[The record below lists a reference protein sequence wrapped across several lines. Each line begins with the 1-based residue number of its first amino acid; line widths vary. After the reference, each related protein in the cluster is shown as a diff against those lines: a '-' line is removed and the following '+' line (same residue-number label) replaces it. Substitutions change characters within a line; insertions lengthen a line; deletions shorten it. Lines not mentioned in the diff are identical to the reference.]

1 MTDETFDT
9 ATGQAL
15 VELAGHTLAAATAGE
30 TPPTAPTEPPTLA
43 EPGAAFVTLQRD
55 GQLRGCIGSLEA
67 YRPLGEDVIA
77 NARAAAFHD
86 PRFPPLRPDEL
97 PGLHVEVS
105 VLTAPEPFPFTDE
118 ADLLNRLQPGVDG
131 LILEAGARHR
141 GTFLPAVW
149 ESLPQPR
156 TFLAELRRKAGLP
169 ADHPLT
175 ETRLWRYT
183 THAFGGIIRDMTG
196 DIRPDTA

>member
-1 MTDETFDT
+1 MAEETIDA

-15 VELAGHTLAAATAGE
+15 VELAGRTLAAATAGE
-30 TPPTAPTEPPTLA
+30 ALPTAPSEPPALTA
-43 EPGAAFVTLQRD
+43 PGAAFVTLQRE

-67 YRPLGEDVIA
+67 HHPLGEDVIA
-77 NARAAAFHD
+77 NARAAAFRD
-86 PRFPPLRPDEL
+86 PRFPPLQSPEL

-149 ESLPQPR
+149 ESLPEPR
-156 TFLAELRRKAGLP
+156 TFLTELRRKAGLP
-169 ADHPLT
+169 SDYPLT

-196 DIRPDTA
+196 EVRPDSA